1 MWLTSP
7 KKYRSGQLEIAAC
20 SAEFGQCSLGRL
32 GCGRAELHPR
42 LNQAGT
48 TLTYRALK
56 SAAAKRVSF
65 VASNINDLSA

>member
-1 MWLTSP
+1 MWLTHRRKVSI
-7 KKYRSGQLEIAAC
+7 RALEIAAC